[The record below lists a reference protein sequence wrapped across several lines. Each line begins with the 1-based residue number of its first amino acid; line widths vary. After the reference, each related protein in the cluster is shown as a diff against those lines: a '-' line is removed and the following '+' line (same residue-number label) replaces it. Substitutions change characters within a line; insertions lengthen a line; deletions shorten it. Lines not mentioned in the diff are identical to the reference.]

1 MPDKFIG
8 ISPLI
13 FLTKRKTQNVYINQS
28 QPDFLKK

>member
-1 MPDKFIG
+1 MAL
-8 ISPLI
+8 SPLI